1 MAWLPLYTSMVP
13 IYQVPNC
20 QATFVGCQ
28 HLTIRRRSVG
38 WREGKKA
45 AAGGTGYFL
54 MVRLE
59 VGSLRTVASGQGQ
72 HAGLCLGS
80 QGTREGWVPDRSLT
94 GLLKNQSDINWF
106 RSYWVGQSLP
116 TLSLYFLLDI
126 GWS

>member
-20 QATFVGCQ
+20 QATFVGCP
-28 HLTIRRRSVG
+28 HLIIRRRSVG

-54 MVRLE
+54 LRPVRLE
-59 VGSLRTVASGQGQ
+59 VGSLRTAASGQGQ

-80 QGTREGWVPDRSLT
+80 QGTREWVPDKSLT
-94 GLLKNQSDINWF
+94 G
-106 RSYWVGQSLP
+106 P
-116 TLSLYFLLDI
+116 
-126 GWS
+126 